1 MTMRMDTT
9 VRMLETRTTRSRSIV
24 LVLSILP
31 L

>member
-1 MTMRMDTT
+1 MRMATT
-9 VRMLETRTTRSRSIV
+9 ARTLETRTTRSRSIV

>member
-1 MTMRMDTT
+1 MNTT
-9 VRMLETRTTRSRSIV
+9 PPTVQTQTIRSRSIV

>member
-1 MTMRMDTT
+1 MTMRTGTT
-9 VRMLETRTTRSRSIV
+9 SLLRAQALSLGLIV

>member
-1 MTMRMDTT
+1 MSTGTT
-9 VRMLETRTTRSRSIV
+9 SAILRASGAPIV